1 MDKFIF
7 VCYDHGCG
15 GENLS
20 VQISKRPY
28 CNTLEHTTQDSRTWS
43 NDVFNKLLLK
53 TTSMNSW
60 QDQIPK
66 VPESKKFNVIPSHFR
81 SNELKS
87 VFKNSIFVVIN
98 FPTSSDALLHLQNRI
113 YEKVWLSSHTN
124 LKQKIGFC
132 EEEGYNVNTQEKLKQ
147 INNSLNNAH
156 IHCIMNDLEFTEENV
171 KHLFKKIMLVKILST
186 KGMNSVDDHQTI
198 VLEYNNIDMKKLD
211 RLDELCILHR

>member
-20 VQISKRPY
+20 VEISKKDY
-28 CNTLEHTTQDSRTWS
+28 CNTLEYTIQNSRTWS

-53 TTSMNSW
+53 STAKNSW

-66 VPESKKFNVIPSHFR
+66 VPYSEKFNIIPSHR
-81 SNELKS
+81 EPNELKS

-98 FPTSSDALLHLQNRI
+98 FPTSSETLLHLQNRI

-132 EEEGYNVNTQEKLKQ
+132 EEHGYNINTHKKLKQ
-147 INNSLNNAH
+147 INDSLNNAH
-156 IHCIMNDLEFTEENV
+156 IHCIMNDLDFTEENI
-171 KHLFKKIMLVKILST
+171 KHLLVKTLQN
-186 KGMNSVDDHQTI
+186 KGMNYCDDHQTI
-198 VLEYNNIDMKKLD
+198 ALEYNNIDMKKLD